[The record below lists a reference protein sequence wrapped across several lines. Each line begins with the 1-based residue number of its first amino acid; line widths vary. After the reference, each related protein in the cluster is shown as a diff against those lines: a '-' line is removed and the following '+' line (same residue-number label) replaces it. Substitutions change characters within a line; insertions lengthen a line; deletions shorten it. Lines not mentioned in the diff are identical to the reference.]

1 DPDPADRSEESLS
14 AAVPR
19 NPRRIYAIEP
29 ILQAIFDRGS
39 VFRFAE
45 YGAGTY
51 TALARLDGRPVG
63 VVTADPSQGAT
74 LSREGAQAVERL
86 VDICEAFHLPLV
98 SLTDQ
103 AGMTIGAP
111 AEKAATI
118 RAGAR
123 AIAAIYQAQTPQAE
137 IILRRVYGVGG
148 AGIVNR
154 HRAQRSWA
162 WPSGD
167 WGSLPPQGGI
177 EAAFRAELAAH
188 DDPAQRLTEI
198 TRELEF
204 VSSRFR
210 SAEKFSVQD
219 IIDPRTTRRR
229 LCEWVADAYEVLPRL
244 IGKPSLG
251 VRP

>member
-1 DPDPADRSEESLS
+1 
-14 AAVPR
+14 
-19 NPRRIYAIEP
+19 
-29 ILQAIFDRGS
+29 
-39 VFRFAE
+39 
-45 YGAGTY
+45 
-51 TALARLDGRPVG
+51 
-63 VVTADPSQGAT
+63 
-74 LSREGAQAVERL
+74 
-86 VDICEAFHLPLV
+86 
-98 SLTDQ
+98 DQ
-103 AGMTIGAP
+103 AGMTIGLQ
-111 AEKAATI
+111 AEKDATI

-123 AIAAIYQAQTPQAE
+123 AIAAIYQARIPQAE

-154 HRAQRSWA
+154 HRAVRSWA

-188 DDPAQRLTEI
+188 DDPENRLAEI
-198 TRELEF
+198 THEMEL

-210 SAEKFSVQD
+210 TAETFSVQD

-229 LCEWVADAYEVLPRL
+229 LCEWVVDAYAVLPRL
-244 IGKPSLG
+244 VGEPSFG